1 MLGIDVVTISRLRGA
16 LERSPQLEAR
26 LFSGAERT
34 YCRSMPEP
42 VRHFAGTLA
51 AKEAVIKAIRAGRLV
66 AWARRIEISRD
77 AAGVPSVAIDGGV
90 APITV
95 SISHDGDTAVA
106 AALILPS
113 RDSLLEMNRVASE
126 LVAKG
131 RDQFAGE

>member
-1 MLGIDVVTISRLRGA
+1 MLGIDVVTVSRLRGA
-16 LERSPQLEAR
+16 LERSPKLEDR
-26 LFSGAERT
+26 LFSEAERT

-42 VRHFAGTLA
+42 VRHFAGTLG

-77 AAGVPSVAIDGGV
+77 AAGVPSVAIDGRAAPV
-90 APITV
+90 AV

-106 AALILPS
+106 AAMVLPS
-113 RDSLLEMNRVASE
+113 GDSLVEMNRVASE

-131 RDQFAGE
+131 